1 MTGSIKH
8 IILVTTIV
16 LPMLCSCRTI
26 SSFLHDG
33 DVVAEAGDS
42 KLYKSDLESVIPKGL
57 SAEDSTRLA
66 LQYINAWASD
76 RVFLSIAEQQ
86 LPKAEKDVTKE
97 LEDYRMS
104 LLKYRYEQLYV
115 NQRLDTTVTDE
126 MMEEYY
132 NAHIANFTLDRP
144 VLKARYL
151 RILSDSPVLEPIRRK
166 MSSDSPDD
174 LAAADSLAF
183 TSALKFTSWDNRW
196 IDVNELAREFA
207 TDWKTLLSRSSG
219 NWVKQVD
226 TTGVVHL
233 AYIADTVP
241 EGSPAPFEFSTE
253 KIKDIILSSRKQSLI
268 NGLERDLLKD
278 ARDNGTFVIY

>member
-1 MTGSIKH
+1 
-8 IILVTTIV
+8 
-16 LPMLCSCRTI
+16 MLCSCRTI

-151 RILSDSPVLEPIRRK
+151 RILSDSPVLKPIRRK

-268 NGLERDLLKD
+268 NGLEQDLLKD

>member
-268 NGLERDLLKD
+268 NGLEQDLLKD